1 MRGCTISR
9 AAWIRALASLLAAPL
24 LAASAAGEEL
34 PLTAQEI
41 DNLGIEFVTPQ
52 SVDTATAVTARARV
66 VVPPSAD
73 HVVASAV
80 TGLVERV
87 YVGVGDRVSAGQ
99 ALVSIRSPGFLGLQ
113 QQYLEA
119 RADAALADAQL
130 NRDRQLLDE
139 GIIAGR
145 RLEETR
151 TRAASAASRLAE
163 HTRLLLIAGLR
174 RQDIDRLAAGGELL
188 DSLVV
193 RAPVDGVVLDVMTRA
208 GQSVGSVDVLCR
220 VANLATLWL
229 DIRVPQERVGTV
241 EAGAPVGVR
250 ESAAARPAR
259 VLAVGQAVDPDTQT
273 VPVRAEIDTGG
284 HGLRP
289 GQLVEATIFAPAAD
303 GAGRSVAVPTAALIR
318 SGDAAYVF
326 VRSAGGVSATPVSV
340 VAAADGR
347 IILRGL
353 AEDARVAITGVSAL
367 KSLWLSTGEA
377 DG

>member
-1 MRGCTISR
+1 MSR
-9 AAWIRALASLLAAPL
+9 FVTGLLAAL
-24 LAASAAGEEL
+24 LVTLDAAG
-34 PLTAQEI
+34 QEI
-41 DNLGIEFVTPQ
+41 PLAPAEFDSLGVEFVSPEA
-52 SVDTATAVTARARV
+52 VDTATAVTARARV
-66 VVPPSAD
+66 VVPPAAD

-87 YVGVGDRVSAGQ
+87 YIGIGDRVTAGQ
-99 ALVSIRSPGFLGLQ
+99 PLFSIRSPGFLGLQ

-119 RADAALADAQL
+119 RADAALADTQL
-130 NRDRQLLDE
+130 ERDRQLFDE

-174 RQDIDRLAAGGELL
+174 QQDIDRLGAGGVLL

-220 VANLATLWL
+220 VADLSTLWL
-229 DIRVPQERVGTV
+229 DIRVPQEQAGTV
-241 EAGAPVGVR
+241 AMGATVGVR
-250 ESAAARPAR
+250 ESPAERPAR

-273 VPVRAEIDTGG
+273 VPVRAEIASSA

-289 GQLVEATIFAPAAD
+289 GQLVEATVFAPDAGDA
-303 GAGRSVAVPTAALIR
+303 GARSMSVPISAVIR
-318 SGDAAYVF
+318 SGETAYVF
-326 VRSAGGVSATPVSV
+326 VRSAAGVTATPVSV
-340 VAAADGR
+340 VSAADR
-347 IILRGL
+347 RVVVRGL
-353 AEDARVAITGVSAL
+353 ESDARVAVAGVSAL
-367 KSLWLSTGEA
+367 KSLWLSSVEA
-377 DG
+377 EG